1 MFSFIAEEVFK
12 LPSCRY
18 LKSKLL
24 LSLTALLWIAFPC
37 LIFSEDNSLKTK
49 DLKVSETVVADSDSS
64 RLSWPKADSTGI
76 SGKLLIKTEVKESTW
91 AKLKE
96 LFR

>member
-1 MFSFIAEEVFK
+1 M
-12 LPSCRY
+12 PSRRC
-18 LKSKLL
+18 LKSKFF

-37 LIFSEDNSLKTK
+37 LTSSEDNSLKTK
-49 DLKVSETVVADSDSS
+49 DMRVSETAVADSDSS
-64 RLSWPKADSTGI
+64 KLSWPKADSTDI
-76 SGKLLIKTEVKESTW
+76 SGKFLGTTEVKESTW